1 MFTNSFTIT
10 EKYLKYEKFL
20 KTLFNTLMVG
30 MFIVDLIIC
39 LIYFEDYY
47 NVIDNFKVIEDI
59 EKYREMLI
67 TFNQIYIGI
76 LILLLI
82 KDLYKYEKEQLPKC
96 K

>member
-1 MFTNSFTIT
+1 M
-10 EKYLKYEKFL
+10 KKFL
-20 KTLFNTLMVG
+20 KTVFNTLMVG

-47 NVIDNFKVIEDI
+47 NVIDNFKVIEDV

-76 LILLLI
+76 LILLLM
-82 KDLYKYEKEQLPKC
+82 KDLYKYEKEQLPEC